1 MAIILRIFS
10 IYKLIGSFSKSRSID
25 QKIEEERKE
34 KFGQA
39 SYVQTNA
46 SAKFQVLSEI
56 FIYVVFFL
64 SFIMLKNKD
73 IFSWW
78 MGDPITL
85 FTS

>member
-1 MAIILRIFS
+1 MD
-10 IYKLIGSFSKSRSID
+10 KLC
-25 QKIEEERKE
+25 
-34 KFGQA
+34 
-39 SYVQTNA
+39 TNA

-64 SFIMLKNKD
+64 SFMMLKNKLD
-73 IFSWW
+73 IFFWR

>member
-1 MAIILRIFS
+1 MDKLR
-10 IYKLIGSFSKSRSID
+10 
-25 QKIEEERKE
+25 
-34 KFGQA
+34 
-39 SYVQTNA
+39 TNA